1 MKLTHTKR
9 TLNSVGNLNN
19 RLLVAFRG
27 SVGVLH
33 VKTPMNTNSSKLITE
48 VGAVLHVHAV
58 QLRRD
63 AGFTTD
69 HRAPTLLV
77 SDTTNNNHDTSVGK
91 HSLVA
96 NLLSE
101 SSVAVVLPIL
111 HDLLRELN
119 VVLLTLL
126 NTSLLQP
133 SKHRFKLEMDTP
145 EDRQTSWAS
154 PLPPRHHQKTPS
166 SSYPPTQSPSRCCRT
181 ASTSWTS

>member
-1 MKLTHTKR
+1 
-9 TLNSVGNLNN
+9 
-19 RLLVAFRG
+19 
-27 SVGVLH
+27 
-33 VKTPMNTNSSKLITE
+33 MNTNSSKLITE

-119 VVLLTLL
+119 VVLLALL

-154 PLPPRHHQKTPS
+154 PLPPRRHQKTPS
-166 SSYPPTQSPSRCCRT
+166 SSSPPTQSPSRCCRT